1 MVAIPMKRI
10 LVVLAILGLAA
21 ALEAQSLAEL
31 AKREKERRETFRGRH
46 AVVVKNKDLLLVKKA
61 PAVEVN
67 NPSVAGDEE
76 QVSEPVDQTM
86 DDNAGGTGLR
96 PRPAAGTEG
105 DPGAEDEGGG
115 PLEDQLKVVDAV
127 VENLTNEMN
136 ALRQQFEA
144 QDNMVPGYVIQQ
156 QMDELN
162 QRLVKAQARQAAIR
176 EKMEKQGIPIR
187 KSPESPD
194 R

>member
-1 MVAIPMKRI
+1 MVPIPMKRVLVI
-10 LVVLAILGLAA
+10 LAVLGLAA

-31 AKREKERRETFRGRH
+31 AKREKARRETFRGRH
-46 AVVVKNKDLLLVKKA
+46 AVVIKNKDLLQVKKA

-67 NPSVAGDEE
+67 NPAVTDDGE
-76 QVSEPVDQTM
+76 QVPEPVDPST
-86 DDNAGGTGLR
+86 DIAGGTGLR

-105 DPGAEDEGGG
+105 DPGAEAEGGG
-115 PLEDQLKVVDAV
+115 PLEDQLKVVDGV

-136 ALRQQFEA
+136 ALRLQFEA

-187 KSPESPD
+187 KSPGSPD

>member
-1 MVAIPMKRI
+1 MVPIPMKRI
-10 LVVLAILGLAA
+10 IVVLAVLGLAA
-21 ALEAQSLAEL
+21 ALQAQSLAEL
-31 AKREKERRETFRGRH
+31 AKREKARRETFRGRH
-46 AVVVKNKDLLLVKKA
+46 AVVIKNMDLLQVKKV
-61 PAVEVN
+61 PAVEVSD
-67 NPSVAGDEE
+67 PAVMGDEE
-76 QVSEPVDQTM
+76 QMAEPIDRTM
-86 DDNAGGTGLR
+86 EIEGRTGLN
-96 PRPAAGTEG
+96 PPQAGTEG
-105 DPGAEDEGGG
+105 TLGAEADGGG
-115 PLEDQLKVVDAV
+115 PLEDQLQVVDAV

-156 QMDELN
+156 QMDDLN

-176 EKMEKQGIPIR
+176 AKMEKQGIPVK

>member
-1 MVAIPMKRI
+1 MGPIPMKRI
-10 LVVLAILGLAA
+10 IVILAVLGLAA
-21 ALEAQSLAEL
+21 ALQAQSLAEL
-31 AKREKERRETFRGRH
+31 AKREKARRETFRGRH
-46 AVVVKNKDLLLVKKA
+46 AVVIKNMDLLQVKKV
-61 PAVEVN
+61 PAVEVSD
-67 NPSVAGDEE
+67 PAAMGDEE
-76 QVSEPVDQTM
+76 QIAEPVDRTT
-86 DDNAGGTGLR
+86 DIAGGTGLKR
-96 PRPAAGTEG
+96 PPAGTE
-105 DPGAEDEGGG
+105 DTPGAEAEGGG

-162 QRLVKAQARQAAIR
+162 QRLVKAQARQTAIR
-176 EKMEKQGIPIR
+176 TKMEKQGIPIR
-187 KSPESPD
+187 KSSESPD

>member
-1 MVAIPMKRI
+1 MKRI
-10 LVVLAILGLAA
+10 LVILAILGLAA

-105 DPGAEDEGGG
+105 DPSAEAEGGG
-115 PLEDQLKVVDAV
+115 PLEDQLKVVDVV